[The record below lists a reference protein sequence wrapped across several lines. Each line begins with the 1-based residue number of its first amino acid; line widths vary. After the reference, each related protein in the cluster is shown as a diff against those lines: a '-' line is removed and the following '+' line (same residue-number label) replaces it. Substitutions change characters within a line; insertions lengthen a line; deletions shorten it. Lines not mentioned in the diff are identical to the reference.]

1 LHGESDSGFPFD
13 AESLLVQPMKAQFLH
28 HGREVMFNK
37 LAMVVFIAGTC
48 SVVSAQADE
57 FAPVKCGTN
66 QERVWVY
73 DTITTFDVHA
83 QIRCNEYVQVVSRV
97 KGYVKVRL
105 KDGSEG
111 YVADSSLPNLPPLD
125 DNADKSA
132 NGNAPAA
139 GDSLGAIA
147 RRLAANSATAASR
160 PSEASSVIPNPANS
174 RAQATSSVVASAP
187 SRSIPASASYA
198 PLPAETAKAAPVS
211 APVSASAPP
220 APAVAKAP
228 VAPPAPAVVASAPN
242 APIAPPVVA
251 AASPISNPPAP
262 KTTAT
267 VASAVAPHPAPAQ
280 DVVTVTASAV
290 PVAAPK
296 PVYPA
301 SGHAVAASA
310 KARTNTGNSVQPP
323 AINASPA
330 PPAPNPAPVLPKIA
344 PPPTTEMAANIP
356 APSPVRAAPGLRKVS
371 ATPESE
377 DFTDFQPISESADPA
392 CQTYFSAY
400 GLSPS
405 QIKWMAQGRK
415 KEFPSICPAPDPS
428 KVDFVVI
435 FTHDFAAYSSTLPT
449 PVHTDRNGFSDFSAT
464 VGVDTA
470 ALSSDDADKAH
481 RQFVWVFNMKR
492 GAFDPANFS
501 PRRRYQ
507 FMKEEA
513 GSKAT
518 VKTLEDAFEFF
529 TQQASSR

>member
-1 LHGESDSGFPFD
+1 
-13 AESLLVQPMKAQFLH
+13 
-28 HGREVMFNK
+28 
-37 LAMVVFIAGTC
+37 
-48 SVVSAQADE
+48 
-57 FAPVKCGTN
+57 
-66 QERVWVY
+66 
-73 DTITTFDVHA
+73 
-83 QIRCNEYVQVVSRV
+83 
-97 KGYVKVRL
+97 
-105 KDGSEG
+105 
-111 YVADSSLPNLPPLD
+111 
-125 DNADKSA
+125 
-132 NGNAPAA
+132 
-139 GDSLGAIA
+139 
-147 RRLAANSATAASR
+147 
-160 PSEASSVIPNPANS
+160 
-174 RAQATSSVVASAP
+174 
-187 SRSIPASASYA
+187 
-198 PLPAETAKAAPVS
+198 
-211 APVSASAPP
+211 
-220 APAVAKAP
+220 
-228 VAPPAPAVVASAPN
+228 
-242 APIAPPVVA
+242 
-251 AASPISNPPAP
+251 
-262 KTTAT
+262 
-267 VASAVAPHPAPAQ
+267 
-280 DVVTVTASAV
+280 
-290 PVAAPK
+290 
-296 PVYPA
+296 
-301 SGHAVAASA
+301 
-310 KARTNTGNSVQPP
+310 
-323 AINASPA
+323 
-330 PPAPNPAPVLPKIA
+330 
-344 PPPTTEMAANIP
+344 MAANIP
-356 APSPVRAAPGLRKVS
+356 PPSPVRAAPGLRKVS

-405 QIKWMAQGRK
+405 QIKWMAQSRK